1 MCIPDV
7 KKDILLSKCKLGVKR
22 EISVSELKL
31 HNTPYS
37 AWSVVNDNQVVDI
50 TQFSK
55 RHPGGDIIL
64 LGAGKDASI
73 LFRTY
78 HPKGVPKALLR
89 KLEVGV
95 IKDVSQSYY
104 DWSSDFYP
112 TLCERVI
119 KRLKSLNRPL
129 RGNSDIQVK
138 AVLILFTFWA
148 SLIKMYLSEFP
159 TAILYSMLMG
169 FAAHFV
175 GTCIQH
181 DGNHG
186 TFSTSPFINTL
197 AGWTMD
203 MIGASAFTWQ
213 FQHMLGHHP
222 YTNLLDVHEDDLKAK
237 GVDSPMDVKD
247 QESDPDVF
255 SSFPLL
261 RMHPVHEPKWFN
273 RYQHLYAPFLFAFM
287 TLGKVFQQD
296 VEVALSHRLYH
307 IDAEV
312 STIFTKFELYYIQR
326 FHLSRTLSASFF
338 RSVVTVVNGTFS
350 DSGG

>member
-119 KRLKSLNRPL
+119 KRLKSLNRH
-129 RGNSDIQVK
+129 QVD
-138 AVLILFTFWA
+138 
-148 SLIKMYLSEFP
+148 
-159 TAILYSMLMG
+159 LY
-169 FAAHFV
+169 
-175 GTCIQH
+175 T
-181 DGNHG
+181 DGVQACVE
-186 TFSTSPFINTL
+186 I
-197 AGWTMD
+197 
-203 MIGASAFTWQ
+203 
-213 FQHMLGHHP
+213 
-222 YTNLLDVHEDDLKAK
+222 AK
-237 GVDSPMDVKD
+237 
-247 QESDPDVF
+247 
-255 SSFPLL
+255 
-261 RMHPVHEPKWFN
+261 
-273 RYQHLYAPFLFAFM
+273 
-287 TLGKVFQQD
+287 
-296 VEVALSHRLYH
+296 
-307 IDAEV
+307 
-312 STIFTKFELYYIQR
+312 
-326 FHLSRTLSASFF
+326 
-338 RSVVTVVNGTFS
+338 
-350 DSGG
+350 